1 MVTSVLQTLGL
12 DAKAYMAYLSN
23 EERQELQTQFIG
35 PDKILVL
42 VCSYRAIEPH
52 SDTAEPSFND
62 RQQPNTKQKAG
73 AELSAALSQDVLKSA
88 TDEDYKVYMKRFTTT
103 DHGLK
108 AIDGNPEL
116 ESLAKASKIP
126 VLGGQEVVDYLWD
139 QCYGQ
144 KGLLEDLDPKI
155 PKKASGKKDSK
166 GKTVAY
172 PAVKR
177 MNFFLIEN
185 FINHKEKKT
194 LKKKKA
200 CDDLDEDDL
209 PDVELP
215 EDTIVGGP
223 VSVDDET
230 AQLRGL
236 PKGKGTNSALTSASA
251 TASTTASTNALSSPT
266 TTPSKPVPAQ
276 TTNRLKKDLS
286 TTRRKVTMA
295 QDPGEKAN
303 AEASE
308 TVSVI
313 QRDNVLDRGRKSHSC
328 QAGMKRKSRQ
338 KE

>member
-42 VCSYRAIEPH
+42 FGFSSSTNDFSHTLA
-52 SDTAEPSFND
+52 DTAEPSFND

-155 PKKASGKKDSK
+155 PK
-166 GKTVAY
+166 
-172 PAVKR
+172 
-177 MNFFLIEN
+177 F
-185 FINHKEKKT
+185 
-194 LKKKKA
+194 
-200 CDDLDEDDL
+200 
-209 PDVELP
+209 
-215 EDTIVGGP
+215 
-223 VSVDDET
+223 
-230 AQLRGL
+230 
-236 PKGKGTNSALTSASA
+236 
-251 TASTTASTNALSSPT
+251 
-266 TTPSKPVPAQ
+266 
-276 TTNRLKKDLS
+276 
-286 TTRRKVTMA
+286 
-295 QDPGEKAN
+295 
-303 AEASE
+303 
-308 TVSVI
+308 
-313 QRDNVLDRGRKSHSC
+313 
-328 QAGMKRKSRQ
+328 
-338 KE
+338 